1 MGVVVVKLTHAI
13 ARVVK
18 RIEVWAGR
26 RATFGTGVAAP
37 FVTLLPNWGSWAPTS
52 LCRGGWDRR
61 VVASLS
67 VQYL

>member
-18 RIEVWAGR
+18 RIEVWVGR
-26 RATFGTGVAAP
+26 RATFGTGFAAP
-37 FVTLLPNWGSWAPTS
+37 FVTLLPIWWSWAPNS
-52 LCRGGWDRR
+52 LCHGSCDRR

>member
-1 MGVVVVKLTHAI
+1 VGVAVVKLTHAI

-26 RATFGTGVAAP
+26 SATFGTGAAAP
-37 FVTLLPNWGSWAPTS
+37 FVTLLPIWWSWAPTS
-52 LCRGGWDRR
+52 LCHGGRDRR
-61 VVASLS
+61 VLTSSS